1 MLIGQY
7 PPIHIMQRA
16 GAKNANLSRN
26 RYSSDHGSMWPTQNG
41 LAVVSSQEI
50 HLKKAQ
56 WRTKKYSFFLSLPPA
71 CSYRG
76 PAWVSVQARLSQ
88 KTFSFTESNLI
99 SFCLKN
105 MCLIKYC
112 DFLPVFSDFS
122 GFLSHFCSKR
132 PAACHLSGKVVWCWA
147 PVLPQPYQ
155 AFLFALERE
164 LKGCQ
169 WQREQRKMTVFRFN
183 LESNLK
189 EIPLI

>member
-1 MLIGQY
+1 MFPFADCSVSPHSHHAASRSQECQPVEKQIFFRPWLN
-7 PPIHIMQRA
+7 M
-16 GAKNANLSRN
+16 AN
-26 RYSSDHGSMWPTQNG
+26 T
-41 LAVVSSQEI
+41 VVSSQEI